1 MLLDDTA
8 YWPLPVINL
17 LLLLVTLVIFPAV
30 RKMSCSYLIKF
41 KLCLFACFTR
51 VCVFLLSFFCRC
63 ESNTC
68 LVTVLCLS
76 AGVSTTLVLSS
87 FFLFFFVAVYSC
99 EWHLSCKS
107 SFCRCQ
113 YNTVLSLFCCCVQL
127 WVAPVLSV
135 FFLQVWVWHLPCH
148 CFVCTGVSITPIL
161 SLFVSVQVWV

>member
-41 KLCLFACFTR
+41 KLCLFACFTC

-76 AGVSTTLVLSS
+76 AGVSTTLVLS
-87 FFLFFFVAVYSC
+87 FFPFFCVWQCTAVSDTCPVNLLSAGVSITLSCHCSVAVYSC
-99 EWHLSCKS
+99 EWHRSCQF
-107 SFCRCQ
+107 SFCRCE
-113 YNTVLSLFCCCVQL
+113 YDTFPVIVLCVQ
-127 WVAPVLSV
+127 V
-135 FFLQVWVWHLPCH
+135 
-148 CFVCTGVSITPIL
+148 
-161 SLFVSVQVWV
+161 